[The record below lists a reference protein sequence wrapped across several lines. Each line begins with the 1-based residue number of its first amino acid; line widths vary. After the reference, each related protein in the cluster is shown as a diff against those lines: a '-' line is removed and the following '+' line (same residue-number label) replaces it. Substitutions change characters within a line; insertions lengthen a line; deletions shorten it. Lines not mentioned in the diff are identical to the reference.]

1 MIKAV
6 LFDLYLTLIDVSRVN
21 QEEQDKAAYN
31 VVSKFGL
38 KKGFEEFKD
47 VFKKVYE
54 KWKEFRQKYLI
65 EVNPRVWWQETL
77 LKLGIPPKL
86 KLVESI
92 LEERHKI
99 FLKQIK
105 LYDDVI
111 DVLKILNKRN
121 ILIGIMSNCSDARYA
136 KEELEYLGL
145 ADYVDFFI
153 SSAEYGRRKPDVNL
167 FLNVLSSIPFTKE
180 EIIMIGDD
188 YKNDVEP
195 WRRLGVKAYL
205 LRRES
210 GDPDE
215 NTIHTLYE
223 LNKIISIN

>member
-1 MIKAV
+1 MVKAV
-6 LFDLYLTLIDVSRVN
+6 LFDLYLTLIDVSGVN

-31 VVSKFGL
+31 VIRKFNYNY
-38 KKGFEEFKD
+38 GFVEFREM
-47 VFKKVYE
+47 FKKVYN
-54 KWKEFRQKYLI
+54 KWREFRQTSLI

-77 LKLGIPPKL
+77 LKLGVTPKF
-86 KLVESI
+86 KLLENI

-105 LYDDVI
+105 IYDDVI
-111 DVLKILNKRN
+111 EILKILHKKN
-121 ILIGIMSNCSDARYA
+121 ILIGIMSNCSDAKYA

-145 ADYVDFFI
+145 ADYIDFFI
-153 SSAEYGRRKPDVNL
+153 TSAEYGRRKPDINL

-195 WRRLGVKAYL
+195 WTKLGVKAYL
-205 LRRES
+205 INRKS
-210 GDPDE
+210 GDS
-215 NTIHTLYE
+215 NKSTIHSLYE
-223 LNKIISIN
+223 LKNII

>member
-6 LFDLYLTLIDVSRVN
+6 LFDLYLTLIDVSSVN
-21 QEEQDKAAYN
+21 QDEQDKAAYN
-31 VVSKFGL
+31 IVSKFGYNRS
-38 KKGFEEFKD
+38 FEEFKH
-47 VFKKVYE
+47 VFKNVYA
-54 KWKEFRQKYLI
+54 KWKDFRQRELI

-77 LKLGIPPKL
+77 LKLGVTPKL

-111 DVLKILNKRN
+111 DVLNILNKKN
-121 ILIGIMSNCSDARYA
+121 ILIGIMSNCSDAKYA
-136 KEELEYLGL
+136 KEELEQLGL
-145 ADYVDFFI
+145 SDYIDFFI
-153 SSAEYGRRKPDVNL
+153 SSAEYGRRKPDINL
-167 FLNVLSSIPFTKE
+167 FLNVLSSIPFAKE

-205 LRRES
+205 LNRSS
-210 GDPDE
+210 GDSDE
-215 NTIHTLYE
+215 DTIHTLYE
-223 LNKIISIN
+223 INKIISLP